1 MLSDLGKALLKIS
14 NEDKQLALAKRIV
27 KDGLSV
33 RAVEDITSEK
43 DKPAKKQGR
52 PANKNS
58 DILAVEDELKEKLG
72 TKVTLN
78 LGAKKGKIEIEYYS
92 RDELERLIELL
103 RSL

>member
-1 MLSDLGKALLKIS
+1 MLLKTLNVQERFL
-14 NEDKQLALAKRIV
+14 NESQPLFRNSIALFFI
-27 KDGLSV
+27 L
-33 RAVEDITSEK
+33 VEK
-43 DKPAKKQGR
+43 L
-52 PANKNS
+52 
-58 DILAVEDELKEKLG
+58 ILAVEDELKEKLG